1 MACNSRINSAWVRL
15 ALRCGVA
22 RCRHSDHYVSSSRL
36 ASQRDA
42 SPGSLPLRLSQATG
56 LYYPWNVNTYND
68 MDEIVAKLVALREE
82 HRDLDLAIERLAVDP
97 GIDQLQLTRLKKRK
111 LKLKDQISY
120 FESRLIPDMDA

>member
-1 MACNSRINSAWVRL
+1 
-15 ALRCGVA
+15 
-22 RCRHSDHYVSSSRL
+22 
-36 ASQRDA
+36 
-42 SPGSLPLRLSQATG
+42 
-56 LYYPWNVNTYND
+56 

-111 LKLKDQISY
+111 LRLKDQISY